1 MQQLPQDNLL
11 HNIIPFIG
19 YFNLGDFLV
28 SLCYRSDKI
37 TSIKSKEY
45 HRRMKCID
53 NPHKDILKIYTIDG
67 GHHCISDITTS
78 FVFIKELTWKGVIL
92 HRYDGPT
99 VIWADGTTTW
109 CLNNKIHRDG
119 GPAIIEPDG
128 GQYWYKKGL
137 MHRDDG
143 PAVIQMDGYQ
153 EWAINDKTH
162 RESGPAAIHPNGKE
176 VWYIHATLVRYPE
189 YNYKK
194 TYILDGLTVD
204 IYIRPDYNKTTFFAY
219 IIMLDKPSIGYSVDI
234 YRVVGDVNND
244 IHITSVNFINETK
257 QYGELE
263 IIYLDKC
270 NEQSITLNPEY
281 GSNHDALH
289 AYYKKINTV

>member
-1 MQQLPQDNLL
+1 MQHISQDNLL

-28 SLCYRSDKI
+28 SLCYRSDNI
-37 TSIKSKEY
+37 ESIKSKEY

-109 CLNNKIHRDG
+109 CLNNKIHRDD

-128 GQYWYKKGL
+128 SQYWYKKGL

-143 PAVIQMDGYQ
+143 PAAIQMDGYQ
-153 EWAINDKTH
+153 EWAINDKIH

-189 YNYKK
+189 
-194 TYILDGLTVD
+194 
-204 IYIRPDYNKTTFFAY
+204 
-219 IIMLDKPSIGYSVDI
+219 
-234 YRVVGDVNND
+234 
-244 IHITSVNFINETK
+244 
-257 QYGELE
+257 
-263 IIYLDKC
+263 
-270 NEQSITLNPEY
+270 
-281 GSNHDALH
+281 
-289 AYYKKINTV
+289 